1 MGLEITWFCL
11 LCVLW
16 TGYFVLEGFDF
27 GVGALLPVV
36 GRNEADRTSMLESI
50 GPVWDG
56 NEVWLVVAGGAT
68 FAAFPVWYATMFSGF
83 YLALLLI
90 LVLLIVRVVSFEWRE
105 KAESPRWKATWAWM
119 NTIASVGA
127 PLLWGIALSSLL
139 HGVPIGSD
147 QNFAGDFG
155 DLFSGYTVLAGIAV
169 CLLFAA
175 HGAVFLTLRTVGELC
190 TRARRAAAV
199 LMPAAAV
206 VGAGFLVWTL
216 VVASD
221 NNDKGVFPGILP
233 VAVAAVSALAAVW
246 LVRAA
251 NDRWAFVATTLD
263 DRRRGRDALRQ
274 PLPAGHGVE
283 SRLREQLDDRER
295 VLRRLHAEGD
305 DRRRGDPPSDNPP
318 LPGVDVPRLPGPHH
332 GNAGGQSRPTCW
344 GGSPRVVPAL
354 DRRLLRRA
362 RAVRIAPRRG
372 RSARRARRA
381 AAPGPGRADRA
392 GRRARVR
399 WGGTR

>member
-50 GPVWDG
+50 GAVWDG

-90 LVLLIVRVVSFEWRE
+90 LVLLIGRVVSFEWRE
-105 KAESPRWKATWAWM
+105 KAESPRWKATWAWV

-127 PLLWGIALSSLL
+127 PLLWGIVLSSLL

-169 CLLFAA
+169 SLLFAA
-175 HGAVFLTLRTVGELC
+175 HGEVFLTLRTVGEL
-190 TRARRAAAV
+190 
-199 LMPAAAV
+199 
-206 VGAGFLVWTL
+206 
-216 VVASD
+216 
-221 NNDKGVFPGILP
+221 
-233 VAVAAVSALAAVW
+233 
-246 LVRAA
+246 
-251 NDRWAFVATTLD
+251 
-263 DRRRGRDALRQ
+263 
-274 PLPAGHGVE
+274 
-283 SRLREQLDDRER
+283 
-295 VLRRLHAEGD
+295 
-305 DRRRGDPPSDNPP
+305 
-318 LPGVDVPRLPGPHH
+318 
-332 GNAGGQSRPTCW
+332 
-344 GGSPRVVPAL
+344 
-354 DRRLLRRA
+354 
-362 RAVRIAPRRG
+362 
-372 RSARRARRA
+372 
-381 AAPGPGRADRA
+381 APGPDAPPRCSCRRRRSSVRGSWSGRWSSRATATTRASSRESCRWPSRPSPRSRPSGSCGPPMIA
-392 GRRARVR
+392 GRSSPPPRQS
-399 WGGTR
+399 WLWS

>member
-27 GVGALLPVV
+27 GVGMLLPVV
-36 GRNEADRTSMLESI
+36 GRNQADRTTMLESI

-83 YLALLLI
+83 YLAFLLI

-105 KAESPRWKATWAWM
+105 KAESPRWKAAWAWV

-175 HGAVFLTLRTVGELC
+175 HGAVFLRLRMVGDLYA
-190 TRARRAAAV
+190 RARRAAAV
-199 LMPAAAV
+199 AHAGGGGRRRRVSRLDARGRKRQQRQGRLPGNPARRRRGGLRARGDLAR
-206 VGAGFLVWTL
+206 AGRQGSL
-216 VVASD
+216 
-221 NNDKGVFPGILP
+221 
-233 VAVAAVSALAAVW
+233 
-246 LVRAA
+246 
-251 NDRWAFVATTLD
+251 AFVATTTTIV
-263 DRRRGRDALRQ
+263 AW
-274 PLPAGHGVE
+274 
-283 SRLREQLDDRER
+283 S
-295 VLRRLHAEGD
+295 
-305 DRRRGDPPSDNPP
+305 
-318 LPGVDVPRLPGPHH
+318 
-332 GNAGGQSRPTCW
+332 
-344 GGSPRVVPAL
+344 
-354 DRRLLRRA
+354 
-362 RAVRIAPRRG
+362 
-372 RSARRARRA
+372 
-381 AAPGPGRADRA
+381 
-392 GRRARVR
+392 
-399 WGGTR
+399 